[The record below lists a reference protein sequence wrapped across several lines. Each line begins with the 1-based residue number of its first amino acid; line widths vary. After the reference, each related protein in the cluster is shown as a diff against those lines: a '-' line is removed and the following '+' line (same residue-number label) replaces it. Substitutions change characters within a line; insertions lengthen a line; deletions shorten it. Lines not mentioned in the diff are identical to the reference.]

1 MSAVVELLKKLDLNK
16 DRRITEDEIEGLTL
30 KACGYSWGGA
40 GAVHF
45 AQTISKPGTIKVGGS
60 PKHPIVWELHVRIPV
75 QTIFVFDPVD
85 FLKPAG
91 TVPSTVGNFYNYFQ
105 TKRGNTIFRSLGP
118 YPDRVEE
125 GTLLSR
131 QLRGT
136 SISVAAGVT
145 AEQVDVTARSDIIR
159 YRTFEGDLEY
169 SLIGPDVNHDYLH
182 WLVTPF
188 FDQSF

>member
-1 MSAVVELLKKLDLNK
+1 MTAVNELFKKLDLNK

-30 KACGYSWGGA
+30 KACGYSWGGVS
-40 GAVHF
+40 AVYF
-45 AQTISKPGTIKVGGS
+45 ARTISKPGTIKVDGS
-60 PKHPIVWELHVRIPV
+60 PKNPIVWELHVRIPV

-105 TKRGNTIFRSLGP
+105 TKRGNTIFRSLGT

-125 GTLLSR
+125 GSLLSR

-136 SISVAAGVT
+136 SISVAAGVA

-169 SLIGPDVNHDYLH
+169 SLIGPDVNHDYLP

-188 FDQSF
+188 FDQFF

>member
-1 MSAVVELLKKLDLNK
+1 MTAVNELFKELDLNK
-16 DRRITEDEIEGLTL
+16 DHRITEDEIEGLTL
-30 KACGYSWGGA
+30 KACGYSWGGVS
-40 GAVHF
+40 AVYF
-45 AQTISKPGTIKVGGS
+45 ARTISKQGTIKVGGS
-60 PKHPIVWELHVRIPV
+60 PKNPILWELHVRIPV

-85 FLKPAG
+85 FLNPAG

-105 TKRGNTIFRSLGP
+105 TKRGHSIFRALDNT
-118 YPDRVEE
+118 YPDREI
-125 GTLLSR
+125 GTPLGR
-131 QLRGT
+131 QFRGT

-145 AEQVDVTARSDIIR
+145 AEQVDVTGRSDIIR

-169 SLIGPDVNHDYLH
+169 SLIGPDVNHDYLP